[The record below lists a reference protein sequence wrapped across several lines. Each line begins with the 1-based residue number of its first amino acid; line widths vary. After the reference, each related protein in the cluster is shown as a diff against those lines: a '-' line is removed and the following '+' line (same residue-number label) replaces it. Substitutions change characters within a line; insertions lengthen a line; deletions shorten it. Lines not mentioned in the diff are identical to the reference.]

1 MYYPKEKWNFLQK
14 FDSHISESAMLE
26 VDSKYRLDLL
36 KLRRKPPL
44 IYHNFNVSN
53 VFATLNIQIK
63 LMTNDSADEIFD
75 NSKIVLLL
83 RHEKLPT
90 LNNCDLVQTVSTIK
104 QRTNESYADWF
115 IGNEFMTKGKW
126 FLAVASLKKNFEND
140 VIQNMKSCQE
150 NDLNLEMLSWEF
162 QIANYTLRSF
172 IGGAYYFDE
181 SREEWNGYGI
191 NVNIIISY

>member
-1 MYYPKEKWNFLQK
+1 
-14 FDSHISESAMLE
+14 MLE

-115 IGNEFMTKGKW
+115 IGNEFMKKGKW
-126 FLAVASLKKNFEND
+126 FLAVASLKKNFENN

-150 NDLNLEMLSWEF
+150 NNLNLEMLSWEF

>member
-1 MYYPKEKWNFLQK
+1 MG
-14 FDSHISESAMLE
+14 
-26 VDSKYRLDLL
+26 
-36 KLRRKPPL
+36 
-44 IYHNFNVSN
+44 NVSN

-63 LMTNDSADEIFD
+63 LMTNDSADEILD
-75 NSKIVLLL
+75 NSKIILLL

-104 QRTNESYADWF
+104 HRTNESYADWF
-115 IGNEFMTKGKW
+115 IGNKFMKKGKW
-126 FLAVASLKKNFEND
+126 LLAVASLKTNFEND

-150 NDLNLEMLSWEF
+150 NNLNLEMLSWEF

-191 NVNIIISY
+191 NIKNTSNLITAFEVDHLTSFGSGFLPEPNAIDFAFIFTRVSFSDHMTIFI

>member
-1 MYYPKEKWNFLQK
+1 
-14 FDSHISESAMLE
+14 MLE

-104 QRTNESYADWF
+104 HRTNESYADWF
-115 IGNEFMTKGKW
+115 IGNKFMKKGKW
-126 FLAVASLKKNFEND
+126 LLAVASLKTNFEND

-150 NDLNLEMLSWEF
+150 NNLNLEMLSWEF